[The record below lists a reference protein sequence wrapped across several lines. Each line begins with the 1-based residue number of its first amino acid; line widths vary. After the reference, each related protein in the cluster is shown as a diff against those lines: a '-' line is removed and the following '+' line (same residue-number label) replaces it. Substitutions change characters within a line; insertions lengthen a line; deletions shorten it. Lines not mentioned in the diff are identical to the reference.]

1 MIRPLLRYCIIQTQ
15 TRRSSI
21 FDNYL
26 ICSEDCTMGN
36 YLSKTI
42 SFRLFA
48 IILIAYYSILAGG
61 EHAFSQQIRMETP
74 QNIVSLQA
82 QGSIEV
88 QQDLLTISM
97 NSTRDGAD
105 AATVQTQLKTA
116 LDAALT
122 EAKKV
127 AQPGQL
133 DVRTGAFSLY
143 PRYGRDGKI
152 NGWQGSTELIL
163 EGRDFTRISSLAGKI
178 NTLTLG
184 NVSFGLSR
192 EARARVEAEVTAQ
205 AIDRFKAKAIEVSK
219 GFGFSGYTVREVN
232 VQANDQ
238 GFAQRGRMEMMQ
250 AKSMSADAAV
260 PVEAGRSTVV
270 VTVAGSVQMK

>member
-1 MIRPLLRYCIIQTQ
+1 MNTRSFYDTFDLLKPVKKAML
-15 TRRSSI
+15 
-21 FDNYL
+21 L
-26 ICSEDCTMGN
+26 ISLCSGLTCATA
-36 YLSKTI
+36 S
-42 SFRLFA
+42 
-48 IILIAYYSILAGG
+48 
-61 EHAFSQQIRMETP
+61 FSQNNRMETP
-74 QNIVSLQA
+74 QNVVSLQA

-88 QQDLLTISM
+88 QQDLLTIQMS
-97 NSTRDGAD
+97 STKDGAD
-105 AATVQTQLKTA
+105 AAVVQTQLKTA

-152 NGWQGSTELIL
+152 NGWQGTTELIL
-163 EGRDFTRISSLAGKI
+163 EGRDFARISTLAGKI

-184 NVSFGLSR
+184 NVSFSLSR
-192 EARARVEAEVTAQ
+192 EARSRVEAEVTAQ
-205 AIDRFKAKAIEVSK
+205 AIDRFKAKAQEISK
-219 GFGFSGYTVREVN
+219 GFGFAGYAVREVN

-238 GFAQRGRMEMMQ
+238 GFQQRGRMEMLQ
-250 AKSMSADAAV
+250 SKAMSSDAAV